1 MKKILILLIS
11 LLPIITFTACDDKD
25 DIRKDID
32 ELNARLDAL
41 TDDLESLNGDIKKFQ
56 DMMILC

>member
-1 MKKILILLIS
+1 MI
-11 LLPIITFTACDDKD
+11 KD

-41 TDDLESLNGDIKKFQ
+41 TDNLESLNTSIKSFKRLCRELFLSLN
-56 DMMILC
+56 ILWMRKAIIP